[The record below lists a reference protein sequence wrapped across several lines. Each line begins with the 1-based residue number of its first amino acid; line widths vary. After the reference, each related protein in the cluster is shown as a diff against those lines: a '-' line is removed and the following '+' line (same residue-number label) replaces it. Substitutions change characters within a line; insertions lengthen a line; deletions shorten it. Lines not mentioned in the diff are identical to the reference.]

1 MRRMIFGHS
10 GMNHLNKALFEV
22 LPTRN
27 HTITGLIAVIQ
38 TTLREV
44 LILRYDSGFLLNR
57 VIPNFGVV
65 CLAKSD
71 LPYGVSITT
80 NLT

>member
-1 MRRMIFGHS
+1 
-10 GMNHLNKALFEV
+10 MNHLNKALFEV

-27 HTITGLIAVIQ
+27 HTITGWSRLYKQ
-38 TTLREV
+38 R
-44 LILRYDSGFLLNR
+44 S
-57 VIPNFGVV
+57 
-65 CLAKSD
+65 AKSD